1 MSRWA
6 PGAALRLERAALE
19 LFAEQGYAAT
29 SVPEIAA
36 RAGLTTRTFF
46 RHFPDKREVLF
57 LRDRELPAVVAP
69 LVAGAPAFLSPLGIV
84 MHGFEAMAAGPF
96 EDWRPALQARRA
108 LIGSDQGLRERELLK
123 NVILAGVVAEALA
136 GQGVGGPEARLVAR
150 YGVLVFEIALTD
162 WLDSDNDTFPDVLHS
177 TAYRMGQLV
186 RPARQDE

>member
-6 PGAALRLERAALE
+6 PDAALRLERAALE
-19 LFAEQGYAAT
+19 LFAEQGFAAT
-29 SVPEIAA
+29 SVPQIAA

-57 LRDRELPAVVAP
+57 LLERELPAVVAP

-96 EDWRPALQARRA
+96 EGWRPALQARRA
-108 LIGSDQGLRERELLK
+108 IIGSDQGLRERELLK
-123 NVILAGVVAEALA
+123 NLLLAGVITEALA
-136 GQGVGGPEARLVAR
+136 RQGVGGREARLVAR
-150 YGVLVFEIALTD
+150 YGVLVFEIALAD
-162 WLDSDNDTFPDVLHS
+162 WLDSDSDTFSDVLHS